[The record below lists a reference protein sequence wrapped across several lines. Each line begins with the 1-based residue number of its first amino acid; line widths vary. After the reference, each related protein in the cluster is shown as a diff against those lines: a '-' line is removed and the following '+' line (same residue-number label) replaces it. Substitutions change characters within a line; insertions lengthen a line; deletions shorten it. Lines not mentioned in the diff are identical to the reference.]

1 MLERTIKE
9 SWTLE
14 DVAELKSG
22 LSRLRRDSNS
32 VNRPFYEHCKVWV
45 EDAELRRK
53 AAKSGKESIGEMGIS
68 EDFEELPFGQGD
80 FGYQFNMKGALKTL
94 SEKELF
100 KRVICSMCAD
110 VPVEAMKTDVS
121 VFRLLLTC
129 FSQLELTLG

>member
-32 VNRPFYEHCKVWV
+32 DSNRPFYEHCKVWV

-53 AAKSGKESIGEMGIS
+53 AVESGEESIG

-80 FGYQFNMKGALKTL
+80 FGHQFSMKGALKTL

-100 KRVICSMCAD
+100 KRVTCSMCAD
-110 VPVEAMKTDVS
+110 MPLEPMKTDVS
-121 VFRLLLTC
+121 VFSCSLA
-129 FSQLELTLG
+129 FHNQN